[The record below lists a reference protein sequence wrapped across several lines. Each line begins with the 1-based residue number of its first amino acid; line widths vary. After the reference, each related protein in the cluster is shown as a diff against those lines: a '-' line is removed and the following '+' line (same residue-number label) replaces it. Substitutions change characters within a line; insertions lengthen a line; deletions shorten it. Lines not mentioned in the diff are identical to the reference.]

1 MTWILRARDLHKA
14 YGSKDILNGAELEV
28 DERDRIAVI
37 GRNGAGKSTLLRVLL
52 GQEELDAGK
61 VTIRDGAR
69 IAWLRQDERFE
80 AGESAL
86 TYLERV
92 TEQPDWACAQLAAD
106 FHVFNDTLEKP
117 AVSLSGGWQTRLR
130 LCAMLLREPDLLV
143 LDEPT
148 NYLDLRTLMLL
159 ERFLDGFRGGWLIV
173 SHDRGFLERT
183 CPQTIEVSGGRISAF
198 PGRVS
203 AWLTAKSDRRATA
216 TAINANLSAKSRQL
230 EDFVARNKAR
240 ASTAT
245 RASSKA
251 KELEKLQD
259 QFIDIQGDDPDPR
272 IRIPACETRKGW
284 ALQCD
289 TLAVG
294 YGECTVATCD
304 HVDLDRGFRSA
315 VLGDNGQGKTT
326 VLRTLAGQ
334 LPPLGGTFRWAM
346 GLRVGLYAQDVYTAF
361 KADMIAEDHLFRCAR
376 EAPGQ
381 NPPRQEVLD
390 LAGAL
395 LFGPDDLKKRVGV
408 LSGGERARLCL
419 GGLLLGRYD
428 VLLLDEPTNHL
439 DVETVEAL
447 AESLIAFPGTV
458 LFTSHD
464 RAFTNKVANRLI
476 EVGAGAFSLF
486 PGDYATYCAQLEAE
500 SDGTP
505 PPPKAEKPKTQT
517 IEKPTAKPA
526 TKPIDKAKQRL
537 AERLEKRVAELTAE
551 QGQLEAQLG
560 QRYDE
565 TAGRRLAEVIAERER
580 TETQWLE
587 ALA

>member
-1 MTWILRARDLHKA
+1 MSWILKARDLHKA

-37 GRNGAGKSTLLRVLL
+37 GRNGCGKSTLLRLLL

-61 VTIRDGAR
+61 VTIRDGAN
-69 IAWLRQDERFE
+69 IAWLRQDERFDP
-80 AGESAL
+80 GESAL

-92 TEQPDWACAQLAAD
+92 TGRPDWACAQLAAD
-106 FHVFNDTLEKP
+106 FHVLNDTLEKP
-117 AVSLSGGWQTRLR
+117 AESLSGGWQTRLR

-183 CPQTIEVSGGRISAF
+183 CPQTIEVASGRINHF

-203 AWLTAKSDRRATA
+203 AWLVAKAERRAAAAA
-216 TAINANLSAKSRQL
+216 TNANLTAKSRQL

-259 QFIDIQGDDPDPR
+259 QFIDIDVDDRDPY
-272 IRIPACETRKGW
+272 INLLPCETRKGW

-289 TLAVG
+289 ALAVG
-294 YGECTVATCD
+294 YGTRTVATCD
-304 HVDLDRGFRSA
+304 HVDLDRGFRCA

-334 LPPLGGTFRWAM
+334 LPPLAGTFRWAM

-361 KADMIAEDHLFRCAR
+361 KADMVAEDHLFRCAR

-381 NPPRQEVLD
+381 NPPRQDVLN

-395 LFGPDDLKKRVGV
+395 LFGPDDLKKKVGV

-419 GGLLLGRYD
+419 GGLLLGKFD

-447 AESLIAFPGTV
+447 ANALIAFPGTV

-464 RAFTNKVANRLI
+464 RAFTKRVATRQL
-476 EVGAGAFSLF
+476 EVGDGAFSLF
-486 PGDYATYCAQLEAE
+486 PGDYATYLAQLESE
-500 SDGTP
+500 SDGQSP
-505 PPPKAEKPKTQT
+505 PPPKEKPKTQT
-517 IEKPTAKPA
+517 IVKSPEKT
-526 TKPIDKAKQRL
+526 KQRL
-537 AERLEKRVAELTAE
+537 GEKLEKRVAELTAE
-551 QGQLEAQLG
+551 KAQLEASLAEA
-560 QRYDE
+560 YDD
-565 TAGRRLAEVIAERER
+565 TAGRRLAVVISELEQAEAA
-580 TETQWLE
+580 WLE
-587 ALA
+587 ALG

>member
-1 MTWILRARDLHKA
+1 MTWVMRATDLHKS
-14 YGSKDILNGAELEV
+14 YGSKEILNGAELEV

-52 GQEELDAGK
+52 GQEEADAG
-61 VTIRDGAR
+61 TITTRAGAQ

-80 AGESAL
+80 PGESAL
-86 TYLERV
+86 AFLERV
-92 TEQPDWACAQLAAD
+92 SQQPEWRCGQLAAD
-106 FHVFNDTLEKP
+106 FHVLGNTLEKP
-117 AVSLSGGWQTRLR
+117 AESLSGGWQTRLR
-130 LCAMLLREPDLLV
+130 LCAMLLAEPDLLV

-183 CPQTIEVSGGRISAF
+183 CPQTIEVAGGQVRAF

-203 AWLTAKSDRRATA
+203 AWLTTKVERRASAVA
-216 TAINANLSAKSRQL
+216 TNANLLAKKRDL

-245 RASSKA
+245 RASSKQ
-251 KELEKLQD
+251 KELDKLD
-259 QFIDIQGDDPDPR
+259 DRFVDIEADDPSPN
-272 IRIPACETRKGW
+272 IRIPPCESRRGW

-289 TLAVG
+289 NLAVG
-294 YGECTVATCD
+294 YGTRTVAACA
-304 HVDLDRGFRSA
+304 HVDLERGERVA

-334 LPPLGGTFRWAM
+334 LTPISGSFKWAL

-361 KADMIAEDHLFRCAR
+361 KPDLVVEDHLFRCAR

-381 NPPRQEVLD
+381 NSPRQEVLD

-395 LFGPDDLKKRVGV
+395 LFRGDDLQKRVGV

-419 GGLLLGRYD
+419 GGLLLGKYD
-428 VLLLDEPTNHL
+428 VLMLDEPTNHL
-439 DVETVEAL
+439 DVETVAAL
-447 AESLIAFPGTV
+447 ADALRSFNGTV

-464 RAFTNKVANRLI
+464 RTFTTTVATKQL
-476 EVGAGAFSLF
+476 EVADGAFSLF
-486 PGDYATYCAQLEAE
+486 PGDYATYCAQLAAEA
-500 SDGTP
+500 DGDQPAPPKPAAKPTTASIAKP
-505 PPPKAEKPKTQT
+505 PP
-517 IEKPTAKPA
+517 
-526 TKPIDKAKQRL
+526 DKAKQRKL
-537 AERLEKRVAELTAE
+537 EQAERRVAELTAE
-551 QGQLEAQLG
+551 RKRIEATLNEAYDPKQGE
-560 QRYDE
+560 
-565 TAGRRLAEVIAERER
+565 RLAAVLCDLEKAEAS
-580 TETQWLE
+580 WLE
-587 ALA
+587 LAG

>member
-1 MTWILRARDLHKA
+1 MTWILKARDLHKS
-14 YGSKDILNGAELEV
+14 YGSKEILAGCDLEI

-52 GQEELDAGK
+52 GQEEMDAGK
-61 VTIRDGAR
+61 VTIRDGAQL
-69 IAWLRQDERFE
+69 AWLRQDERFE
-80 AGESAL
+80 GQETAL
-86 TYLERV
+86 AFLERA
-92 TEQPDWACAQLAAD
+92 TGQPDWACAQLAAD
-106 FHVFNDTLEKP
+106 FHVLNDTLEKP
-117 AVSLSGGWQTRLR
+117 ACALSGGWQTRLR
-130 LCAMLLREPDLLV
+130 LCAMLLREPDMLI

-183 CPQTIEVSGGRISAF
+183 CPQTMEVGGGQIRSF
-198 PGRVS
+198 PGRVP
-203 AWLTAKSDRRATA
+203 AWLTAKVERRAAAAA
-216 TAINANLSAKSRQL
+216 TNANLLAKKRDL

-251 KELEKLQD
+251 KELEKLSD
-259 QFIDIQGDDPDPR
+259 RFIDIDADDPDPH
-272 IRIPACETRKGW
+272 IRLPACETRKGW

-289 TLAVG
+289 QLAVG
-294 YGECTVATCD
+294 YGERVVARCD
-304 HVDLDRGFRSA
+304 VIDFDRGHRCA

-334 LPPLGGTFRWAM
+334 LPPLGGSFRWAQ
-346 GLRVGLYAQDVYTAF
+346 GLRVGLYAQDVYSAF
-361 KADMIAEDHLFRCAR
+361 KPDMIAEDHLFRCAR

-395 LFGPDDLKKRVGV
+395 LFRGDDLKKKVGV

-419 GGLLLGRYD
+419 GGLLLGKFD

-447 AESLIAFPGTV
+447 ADALIGFPGTV

-464 RAFTNKVANRLI
+464 RAFTTKVATRQI
-476 EVGAGAFSLF
+476 EVGEGRFSLF

-500 SDGTP
+500 SDGQA
-505 PPPKAEKPKTQT
+505 PPPKPAEKPKTQA
-517 IEKPTAKPA
+517 IAKP
-526 TKPIDKAKQRL
+526 PDKSKQR
-537 AERLEKRVAELTAE
+537 AMERLEKRIAELTAE
-551 QGQLEAQLG
+551 RKALEETLADA
-560 QRYDE
+560 YDAE
-565 TAGRRLAEVIAERER
+565 RGRRLAQVIAE
-580 TETQWLE
+580 LE
-587 ALA
+587 KAEAEWMEQA

>member
-1 MTWILRARDLHKA
+1 MSWILKALDLHKA
-14 YGSKDILNGAELEV
+14 YGSKDILNGAELEI

-37 GRNGAGKSTLLRVLL
+37 GRNGCGKSTLLRVLL

-61 VTIRDGAR
+61 VIIRDGAR

-86 TYLERV
+86 TYLERA
-92 TEQPDWACAQLAAD
+92 TGQPDWACAQLAAD

-117 AVSLSGGWQTRLR
+117 AESLSGGWQTRLR

-159 ERFLDGFRGGWLIV
+159 ERFLAGFRGGWVIV

-183 CPQTIEVSGGRISAF
+183 CPQTIEVAGGHIRRF
-198 PGRVS
+198 PGRVP
-203 AWLTAKSDRRATA
+203 AWLVAKAEHRAAAAA
-216 TAINANLSAKSRQL
+216 TNANLAAKSRQL

-259 QFIDIQGDDPDPR
+259 QFLEIEVDDRDPR
-272 IRIPACETRKGW
+272 IRIPACETRRGW

-289 TLAVG
+289 QLAVG
-294 YGECTVATCD
+294 YGTRTVATCD
-304 HVDLDRGFRSA
+304 HVDLDRGFRCA

-334 LPPLGGTFRWAM
+334 LAPLAGTFRWAT
-346 GLRVGLYAQDVYTAF
+346 GLRVALYAQDVYTAF
-361 KADMIAEDHLFRCAR
+361 KADMVAEDHLFRCAR

-381 NPPRQEVLD
+381 NPARQEVLD

-419 GGLLLGRYD
+419 GGLLLGKFD

-447 AESLIAFPGTV
+447 ADALMAFPGTV

-464 RAFTNKVANRLI
+464 RAFTDKVATRQI
-476 EVGAGAFSLF
+476 EVGDGAFSLF
-486 PGDYATYCAQLEAE
+486 PGNYAEYCAQLEAE
-500 SDGTP
+500 SDGQA
-505 PPPKAEKPKTQT
+505 PPPKKEKAKTQT
-517 IEKPTAKPA
+517 IAKPV
-526 TKPIDKAKQRL
+526 DKTKQRL

-551 QGQLEAQLG
+551 KERLEAELG
-560 QRYDE
+560 QGYD
-565 TAGRRLAEVIAERER
+565 AAKGKRLAEVIAELEQ
-580 TETQWLE
+580 TEAQWVE
-587 ALA
+587 AAG

>member
-1 MTWILRARDLHKA
+1 MSWIMKARDLHKA

-37 GRNGAGKSTLLRVLL
+37 GRNGAGKSTLLRLLL
-52 GQEELDAGK
+52 GQEEMDAGK
-61 VTIRDGAR
+61 VTIRDGAN

-80 AGESAL
+80 PGESAL
-86 TYLERV
+86 TYLERA
-92 TEQPDWACAQLAAD
+92 TGRPDWACAQLAAD
-106 FHVFNDTLEKP
+106 FHVLNDTLEKP
-117 AVSLSGGWQTRLR
+117 ADALSGGWQTRLR
-130 LCAMLLREPDLLV
+130 LCAMLLREPDMLV

-148 NYLDLRTLMLL
+148 NYLDLRTLLLL
-159 ERFLDGFRGGWLIV
+159 ERFLAGFRGGWLIV

-183 CPQTIEVSGGRISAF
+183 CPQTIEVASGRISRF

-203 AWLTAKSDRRATA
+203 EWLVAKAERRAA
-216 TAINANLSAKSRQL
+216 ASAINANLSAKSRQL

-259 QFIDIQGDDPDPR
+259 QFIDIDVDDRDPY
-272 IRIPACETRKGW
+272 IGLLPCETRKGW

-289 TLAVG
+289 ALAVG
-294 YGECTVATCD
+294 YGSRVVATCD
-304 HVDLDRGFRSA
+304 HVDLDRGFRCA

-326 VLRTLAGQ
+326 VLRTLADQ
-334 LPPLGGTFRWAM
+334 LPPLAGAFRWAT

-361 KADMIAEDHLFRCAR
+361 KAEMIAEDHLFRCAR

-381 NPPRQEVLD
+381 NPPRQDVLN

-395 LFGPDDLKKRVGV
+395 LFGPDDLKKKVGV

-419 GGLLLGRYD
+419 GGLLLGKYD

-447 AESLIAFPGTV
+447 AEALVRFPGTV

-464 RAFTNKVANRLI
+464 RAFTNRVATRLI
-476 EVGAGAFSLF
+476 EVGDGAFSLF

-500 SDGTP
+500 SDGAP
-505 PPPKAEKPKTQT
+505 PPPKEKPKTVA
-517 IEKPTAKPA
+517 IAKP
-526 TKPIDKAKQRL
+526 PDKAKQRL

-551 QGQLEAQLG
+551 KARLEAALG
-560 QRYDE
+560 QAYDAE
-565 TAGRRLAEVIAERER
+565 QGKRLAAVLVELDQAEGE
-580 TETQWLE
+580 WLE
-587 ALA
+587 ATG

>member
-1 MTWILRARDLHKA
+1 MTWILKARDLHKA
-14 YGSKDILNGAELEV
+14 YGSKEILDGAEIEI

-61 VTIRDGAR
+61 VIIRDGAK

-80 AGESAL
+80 PGETAL
-86 TYLERV
+86 AYLERA

-106 FHVFNDTLEKP
+106 FHVMNDTLEKP
-117 AVSLSGGWQTRLR
+117 AMSLSGGWQTRLR

-159 ERFLDGFRGGWLIV
+159 ERFLDGFRGGWVIV

-183 CPQTIEVSGGRISAF
+183 CPQTVEVASGRISRF
-198 PGRVS
+198 PGRVP
-203 AWLTAKSDRRATA
+203 AWLVAKAERRAAAAA
-216 TAINANLSAKSRQL
+216 TNANLAAKSRQL

-259 QFIDIQGDDPDPR
+259 QFLDIDVDDRDPC
-272 IRIPACETRKGW
+272 IRLPPCETRKGW

-289 TLAVG
+289 GLAVG
-294 YGECTVATCD
+294 YGTRTVATCAI
-304 HVDLDRGFRSA
+304 VDLDRGFRCA

-326 VLRTLAGQ
+326 VLRSLAGQ
-334 LPPLGGTFRWAM
+334 LPPLGGVFRWAQ

-361 KADMIAEDHLFRCAR
+361 SPDMVAEDHLFRCAR

-381 NPPRQEVLD
+381 NPPRQEIFD

-395 LFGPDDLKKRVGV
+395 LFGPDDLKKKVGV

-419 GGLLLGRYD
+419 GGLLLGKYD

-447 AESLIAFPGTV
+447 ADALVGFPGTV

-464 RAFTNKVANRLI
+464 RAFTTKVANRLI
-476 EVGAGAFSLF
+476 EVGDGAFSLF

-500 SDGTP
+500 SDGAA

-517 IEKPTAKPA
+517 IAKPA
-526 TKPIDKAKQRL
+526 PDKSKQRAL
-537 AERLEKRVAELTAE
+537 ERLEKRVAELTAE
-551 QGQLEAQLG
+551 RKQLESELATSYDARKG
-560 QRYDE
+560 QRLAALLPE
-565 TAGRRLAEVIAERER
+565 LEQAEAAWMEAAG
-580 TETQWLE
+580 
-587 ALA
+587 

>member
-1 MTWILRARDLHKA
+1 MSWIMKARNLHKA

-37 GRNGAGKSTLLRVLL
+37 GRNGCGKSTLLRVLL

-61 VTIRDGAR
+61 VVIRDGAN

-86 TYLERV
+86 TYLERS
-92 TEQPDWACAQLAAD
+92 TGRPDWACAQLAAD
-106 FHVFNDTLEKP
+106 FHVLNDTLEKP
-117 AVSLSGGWQTRLR
+117 AEALSGGWQTRLR

-148 NYLDLRTLMLL
+148 NYLDLRTLLLL
-159 ERFLDGFRGGWLIV
+159 ERFLAGFRGGWIIV

-183 CPQTIEVSGGRISAF
+183 CPQTIEVASGRINQF

-203 AWLTAKSDRRATA
+203 SWLVAKAERRAAASA
-216 TAINANLSAKSRQL
+216 TNANLAAKSRQL

-259 QFIDIQGDDPDPR
+259 QFIDIDVDDRDPY
-272 IRIPACETRKGW
+272 INLIPCETRKGW

-289 TLAVG
+289 ALAVG
-294 YGECTVATCD
+294 YGTRTVATCD
-304 HVDLDRGFRSA
+304 HVDLDRGFRCA

-334 LPPLGGTFRWAM
+334 LPPLGGTFRWAT

-381 NPPRQEVLD
+381 NPPRQDVLN

-395 LFGPDDLKKRVGV
+395 LFGPDDLKKKVGV

-419 GGLLLGRYD
+419 GGLLLGKFD

-447 AESLIAFPGTV
+447 ADALVRFPGTV
-458 LFTSHD
+458 MFTSHD
-464 RAFTNKVANRLI
+464 RAFTDKVATRQL
-476 EVGAGAFSLF
+476 EVGNGSFSLF

-500 SDGTP
+500 SGSPAP
-505 PPPKAEKPKTQT
+505 PPAKEKPKTAVFVKAP
-517 IEKPTAKPA
+517 E
-526 TKPIDKAKQRL
+526 KAKQRQ
-537 AERLEKRVAELTAE
+537 AERLEKRVAELGAE
-551 QGQLEAQLG
+551 KARLEAALAESYDPVQGQ
-560 QRYDE
+560 
-565 TAGRRLAEVIAERER
+565 RLAAVIAEL
-580 TETQWLE
+580 ETAEAQWLE
-587 ALA
+587 AAG

>member
-1 MTWILRARDLHKA
+1 MSWIMKARNLHKA

-37 GRNGAGKSTLLRVLL
+37 GRNGCGKSTLLRVLL

-61 VTIRDGAR
+61 VVIRDGAN

-86 TYLERV
+86 TYLERS
-92 TEQPDWACAQLAAD
+92 TGRPDWACAQLAAD
-106 FHVFNDTLEKP
+106 FHVLNDTLEKP
-117 AVSLSGGWQTRLR
+117 AEALSGGWQTRLR

-148 NYLDLRTLMLL
+148 NYLDLRTLLLL
-159 ERFLDGFRGGWLIV
+159 ERFLAGFRGGWIIV

-183 CPQTIEVSGGRISAF
+183 CPQTIEVASGRINQF

-203 AWLTAKSDRRATA
+203 SWLVAKAERRAAASA
-216 TAINANLSAKSRQL
+216 TNANLAAKSRQL

-259 QFIDIQGDDPDPR
+259 QFIDIDVDDRDPY
-272 IRIPACETRKGW
+272 INLIPCETRKGW

-289 TLAVG
+289 ALAVG
-294 YGECTVATCD
+294 YGTRTVATCD
-304 HVDLDRGFRSA
+304 HVDLDRGFRCA

-334 LPPLGGTFRWAM
+334 LPPLGGTFRWAT

-381 NPPRQEVLD
+381 NPPRQDVLN

-395 LFGPDDLKKRVGV
+395 LFGPDDLKKKVGV

-419 GGLLLGRYD
+419 GGLLLGKFD

-447 AESLIAFPGTV
+447 ADALVRFPGTV
-458 LFTSHD
+458 MFTSHD
-464 RAFTNKVANRLI
+464 RAFTDKVATRQL
-476 EVGAGAFSLF
+476 EVGNGSFSLF

-500 SDGTP
+500 NGAP
-505 PPPKAEKPKTQT
+505 APPKAEKPKTAAFV
-517 IEKPTAKPA
+517 KPP
-526 TKPIDKAKQRL
+526 PDKTKQRQ
-537 AERLEKRVAELTAE
+537 AERLEKRVAELGAE
-551 QGQLEAQLG
+551 KARLEAALAESYDPVQGQ
-560 QRYDE
+560 
-565 TAGRRLAEVIAERER
+565 RLAAVIAEL
-580 TETQWLE
+580 ETAEAQWLE
-587 ALA
+587 AAG

>member
-1 MTWILRARDLHKA
+1 MSWILKALDLHKA
-14 YGSKDILNGAELEV
+14 YGSKDILDGADLEI

-37 GRNGAGKSTLLRVLL
+37 GRNGCGKSTLLRLLL

-61 VTIRDGAR
+61 VIIRDHAR

-80 AGESAL
+80 ASETAL
-86 TYLERV
+86 AYLERV
-92 TEQPDWACAQLAAD
+92 TGQADWACAQLAAD
-106 FHVFNDTLEKP
+106 FHVFNDTLDLP
-117 AVSLSGGWQTRLR
+117 AESLSGGWQTRLR

-159 ERFLDGFRGGWLIV
+159 ERFLAGFRGGWLIV

-183 CPQTIEVSGGRISAF
+183 CPQTIEVAGGRISRF
-198 PGRVS
+198 PGRVQ
-203 AWLTAKSDRRATA
+203 AWLTAKTERRAADAA
-216 TAINANLSAKSRQL
+216 TNANLAAKSRQL

-251 KELEKLQD
+251 KELEKLQG
-259 QFIDIQGDDPDPR
+259 QFLDIESDDPDPR

-289 TLAVG
+289 ALAVG
-294 YGECTVATCD
+294 YGSRTVATCD
-304 HVDLDRGFRSA
+304 HVDLDRGFRCA

-334 LPPLGGTFRWAM
+334 LTPIAGTFRWAT
-346 GLRVGLYAQDVYTAF
+346 GLRVALYAQDVYTAF
-361 KADMIAEDHLFRCAR
+361 SADMIAEDHLFRCAR

-395 LFGPDDLKKRVGV
+395 LFRPDDLKKRVGI

-447 AESLIAFPGTV
+447 ADALVAFPGTV

-464 RAFTNKVANRLI
+464 RSFTDRVATRLI
-476 EVGAGAFSLF
+476 EVGNGTFSLF
-486 PGDYATYCAQLEAE
+486 PGGYGEYLAQLEAE
-500 SDGTP
+500 SDGQAP
-505 PPPKAEKPKTQT
+505 APKAKEKPKTQT
-517 IEKPTAKPA
+517 IAKP
-526 TKPIDKAKQRL
+526 PDKAKQRL

-551 QGQLEAQLG
+551 KTGLEASLGHTYDATQGQ
-560 QRYDE
+560 
-565 TAGRRLAEVIAERER
+565 RLAVVIAEL
-580 TETQWLE
+580 ETSEAQWLE
-587 ALA
+587 AMG

>member
-1 MTWILRARDLHKA
+1 MTWILRATDLHKA
-14 YGSKDILNGAELEV
+14 YGSKDILDGAELEV

-52 GQEELDAGK
+52 GQEELDAGT
-61 VTIRDGAR
+61 VTIRKGAK
-69 IAWLRQDERFE
+69 IAWLKQDERFE
-80 AGESAL
+80 PQETAL
-86 TYLERV
+86 AYLERASG
-92 TEQPDWACAQLAAD
+92 QPDWACAQLAAD
-106 FHVFNDTLEKP
+106 FHVLNETLEKP
-117 AVSLSGGWQTRLR
+117 ATALSGGWQTRLR
-130 LCAMLLREPDLLV
+130 LCAMLLSEPDLLV

-183 CPQTIEVSGGRISAF
+183 CPQTIEVGGGCIRHF
-198 PGRVS
+198 PGRVP
-203 AWLTAKSDRRATA
+203 AWLTAKAERRAAAAA
-216 TAINANLSAKSRQL
+216 TNANLAAKSRQL

-245 RASSKA
+245 RAASKA

-259 QFIDIQGDDPDPR
+259 QFQEIDADDPDPR

-289 TLAVG
+289 GLRVG
-294 YGECTVATCD
+294 YGERTVASCD
-304 HVDLDRGFRSA
+304 VVDLDRGFRCV

-334 LPPLGGTFRWAM
+334 LPPLGGTFRWAQ

-361 KADMIAEDHLFRCAR
+361 KADMVAEDHLFRCAR

-381 NPPRQEVLD
+381 NPPRQDVLD

-395 LFGPDDLKKRVGV
+395 LFKPDDLKKRVGV

-447 AESLIAFPGTV
+447 ADALAAFPGTV

-464 RAFTNKVANRLI
+464 RSFTGRVADRLI
-476 EVGAGAFSLF
+476 EVADGRFTLF

-500 SDGTP
+500 SSGEAPPP
-505 PPPKAEKPKTQT
+505 PPPKAPEP
-517 IEKPTAKPA
+517 AKPA
-526 TKPIDKAKQRL
+526 PRAPDKARQRQL
-537 AERLEKRVAELTAE
+537 ERCERRIAELTAE
-551 QGQLEAQLG
+551 RAALEAALG
-560 QRYDE
+560 QAWNAE
-565 TAGRRLAEVIAERER
+565 QGSRLAACTAELER
-580 TETQWLE
+580 AEAEWLE
-587 ALA
+587 LSG

>member
-1 MTWILRARDLHKA
+1 MTWILKARDLHKA
-14 YGSKDILNGAELEV
+14 YGSKEILAGCDLEI

-52 GQEELDAGK
+52 GQEEMDAGK
-61 VTIRDGAR
+61 VTVRDGAQ

-80 AGESAL
+80 GEESAL
-86 TYLERV
+86 TFLERA
-92 TEQPDWACAQLAAD
+92 TGQPDWACAQLAAD
-106 FHVFNDTLEKP
+106 FHVLNDTLEKP
-117 AVSLSGGWQTRLR
+117 ACSLSGGWQTRLR
-130 LCAMLLREPDLLV
+130 LCAMLLREPDMLI

-159 ERFLDGFRGGWLIV
+159 EHFLDGFRGGWLIV

-183 CPQTIEVSGGRISAF
+183 CPQTMEVAGGQIRSF

-203 AWLTAKSDRRATA
+203 GWLTAKAERRAAAAA
-216 TAINANLSAKSRQL
+216 TNANLLAKKRDL

-251 KELEKLQD
+251 KELEKLSD
-259 QFIDIQGDDPDPR
+259 RFIDIDGDDPDPH
-272 IRIPACETRKGW
+272 IRLQACETRKGW

-289 TLAVG
+289 QLAVG
-294 YGECTVATCD
+294 YGERVVARCD
-304 HVDLDRGFRSA
+304 VIDFDRGHRCA

-334 LPPLGGTFRWAM
+334 LPVLAGTFRWAQ

-361 KADMIAEDHLFRCAR
+361 SADMIAEDHLFRCAR

-395 LFGPDDLKKRVGV
+395 LFRGDDLRKKVGV

-419 GGLLLGRYD
+419 GGLLLGKFD

-447 AESLIAFPGTV
+447 ADALIGFPGTV

-464 RAFTNKVANRLI
+464 RAFTSRVATRQI

-500 SDGTP
+500 SDGQA
-505 PPPKAEKPKTQT
+505 PPPKAAEKPKTQT
-517 IEKPTAKPA
+517 IAKSP
-526 TKPIDKAKQRL
+526 DKAKQR
-537 AERLEKRVAELTAE
+537 AMERLEKRIAELTAE
-551 QGQLEAQLG
+551 RKALEETLADAYDPKRGQQLVAVMAQLEQAEAEWMAQ
-560 QRYDE
+560 
-565 TAGRRLAEVIAERER
+565 A
-580 TETQWLE
+580 
-587 ALA
+587 